1 MVQNDISL
9 LQSNTLHYFLQ
20 SYPYVSELL
29 YLCATLFNLMLL
41 RICLYLFL
49 LFLPANYTTTRSS
62 SPLIPADPAAAM
74 SSVCRQLYA
83 DMQLDSMV
91 DYTAFEQAI
100 TGAQA
105 IERRNKDIIT
115 LIDFTKPST
124 EERLYVLDIRHKRL
138 LFSSLVSHGKN
149 SGGNYA
155 TSFSNKVN
163 SYKSSLGFFVTE
175 NTYQGKNGYSLV
187 LNGLEKG
194 INDRAKE
201 RAIVVHG
208 ANYCSPSVAVST
220 GRLGRSF
227 GCPALPP
234 SLAKPIINTIKD
246 GTLLYIYANDKEYL
260 SQSTILSTGR
270 SISPNSIIALNSLI
284 RE

>member
-1 MVQNDISL
+1 
-9 LQSNTLHYFLQ
+9 
-20 SYPYVSELL
+20 
-29 YLCATLFNLMLL
+29 MLL

-201 RAIVVHG
+201 
-208 ANYCSPSVAVST
+208 
-220 GRLGRSF
+220 
-227 GCPALPP
+227 PP

>member
-1 MVQNDISL
+1 MLRFIVFI
-9 LQSNTLHYFLQ
+9 
-20 SYPYVSELL
+20 
-29 YLCATLFNLMLL
+29 LF
-41 RICLYLFL
+41 
-49 LFLPANYTTTRSS
+49 LFLPCTLFLGGKSS
-62 SPLIPADPAAAM
+62 DSTPDSAERAAA
-74 SSVCRQLYA
+74 SDVEAYASLYRS
-83 DMQLDSMV
+83 MQLEGV
-91 DYTAFEQAI
+91 VNWKAFRQAVAGYYKI
-100 TGAQA
+100 DNRKR
-105 IERRNKDIIT
+105 EVLT
-115 LIDFTKPST
+115 LIDFSRPST
-124 EERLYVLDIRHKRL
+124 AKRL
-138 LFSSLVSHGKN
+138 FVFDMRERKVLFSSVVSHGKN
-149 SGGNYA
+149 SGDNYA
-155 TSFSNKVN
+155 TSFSNEYG
-163 SYKSSLGFFVTE
+163 SYKSSLGFYLTE
-175 NTYQGKNGYSLV
+175 STYQGKNGYSLI

>member
-1 MVQNDISL
+1 M
-9 LQSNTLHYFLQ
+9 
-20 SYPYVSELL
+20 P
-29 YLCATLFNLMLL
+29 A
-41 RICLYLFL
+41 RICLYLIL
-49 LFLPANYTTTRSS
+49 LFLPANYTETRSS
-62 SPLIPADPAAAM
+62 SPLIPSDPAVAL
-74 SSVCRQLYA
+74 SSTCRQLYA
-83 DMQLDSMV
+83 DMQLDRV
-91 DYTAFEQAI
+91 VNYTSFEQALI
-100 TGAQA
+100 GAQTV
-105 IERRNKDIIT
+105 ERRNQDIIT

-124 EERLYVLDIRHKRL
+124 EERLYVLDVRHKKL

-155 TSFSNKVN
+155 TSFSNEVN

-175 NTYQGKNGYSLV
+175 HTYQGKNGYSLV
-187 LNGLEKG
+187 LDGLEKG

-208 ANYCSPSVAVST
+208 ADYCSPSVAAST

-227 GCPALPP
+227 GCPALPQ
-234 SLAKPIINTIKD
+234 SLARPIIDTIKD

-270 SISPNSIIALNSLI
+270 SISPNSIIALNNRM

>member
-1 MVQNDISL
+1 
-9 LQSNTLHYFLQ
+9 
-20 SYPYVSELL
+20 
-29 YLCATLFNLMLL
+29 MLL

-175 NTYQGKNGYSLV
+175 NTYQIG
-187 LNGLEKG
+187 
-194 INDRAKE
+194 RAH
-201 RAIVVHG
+201 V
-208 ANYCSPSVAVST
+208 
-220 GRLGRSF
+220 
-227 GCPALPP
+227 
-234 SLAKPIINTIKD
+234 
-246 GTLLYIYANDKEYL
+246 
-260 SQSTILSTGR
+260 
-270 SISPNSIIALNSLI
+270 
-284 RE
+284 

>member
-1 MVQNDISL
+1 
-9 LQSNTLHYFLQ
+9 
-20 SYPYVSELL
+20 
-29 YLCATLFNLMLL
+29 MLL

-115 LIDFTKPST
+115 LID
-124 EERLYVLDIRHKRL
+124 
-138 LFSSLVSHGKN
+138 
-149 SGGNYA
+149 
-155 TSFSNKVN
+155 
-163 SYKSSLGFFVTE
+163 FVTE